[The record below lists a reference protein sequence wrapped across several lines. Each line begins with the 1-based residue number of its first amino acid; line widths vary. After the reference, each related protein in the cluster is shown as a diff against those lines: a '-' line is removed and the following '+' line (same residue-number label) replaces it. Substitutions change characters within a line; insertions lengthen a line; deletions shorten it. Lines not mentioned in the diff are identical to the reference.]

1 MISANETEGSDQ
13 NCHDCMPLEEIFS
26 PFPGQFI
33 TRDSDRDGSSTGQQV
48 SMMVITQ
55 GLMVSYI
62 CFLPHRST
70 RRFCKYLHFFHC
82 PLLLSTATGVGFTS
96 LSFLYLRVRGKVS
109 PGHVERGMMK
119 YFYLSSSAYLPSLG
133 RERYLGRRHGSSCL
147 IHMAENSPEVSC
159 CL

>member
-1 MISANETEGSDQ
+1 MISASETEGSENYH
-13 NCHDCMPLEEIFS
+13 NCMTLEEFFS

-55 GLMVSYI
+55 GLVVSRI

-82 PLLLSTATGVGFTS
+82 PLLLSTATGGGIHLFITS
-96 LSFLYLRVRGKVS
+96 LSQSQGKGFS
-109 PGHVERGMMK
+109 WSCGKMYDEIL
-119 YFYLSSSAYLPSLG
+119 LSQLFSLPPFFGQRKGTWEGDMVILPHK
-133 RERYLGRRHGSSCL
+133 HG
-147 IHMAENSPEVSC
+147 
-159 CL
+159 